1 MTRLSQASWH
11 LPFTM
16 GFLKQYLPC
25 VLTERFKL
33 RVKSKFRERP
43 NGNMLLRI
51 EPGCNSC
58 VEHANI
64 PQASQMRLFFAMSRR

>member
-1 MTRLSQASWH
+1 MSQASLH

-16 GFLKQYLPC
+16 EFLKQYLVC
-25 VLTERFKL
+25 VLIERFKL

-58 VEHANI
+58 VECANT